1 MKNTCYGFVLA
12 AVLSLCGAA
21 AYGEASRWETLSGKW
36 QTGASGIVP
45 EAGEQPCL
53 LVDRSG
59 LWDCEWFNL
68 SVNFRLSD
76 VCAGAGFGVALH
88 IENKDDYHLLRITP
102 AAGYTALQTLRW
114 QYGNFRMWQEAHF
127 PVLQP
132 EREYNLSIVRAP
144 VVDREDWRP
153 WKIVVTDNA
162 DGTVLLKIGIE
173 NHMPAFGLGVTG
185 LYAACD
191 AVTFTDYSLDRP
203 VPENLAGNLRLP
215 MVFSDGMV
223 LQRGRRVP
231 VWGRAAAGASVRLT
245 FAGKS
250 YKTRADSAGDW
261 KILLRPLA
269 ADTGLVM
276 RVVSGKDTATL
287 RDVAVGEVWF
297 ASGQSNM
304 EMKVWES
311 NVPMVSDP
319 DIRLFVPFQWS
330 SQEPVFTAGGRWQ
343 KADSEGVPR
352 WSAVSYAFA
361 QELKERLGVPVGVI
375 GAYFGGTAIESW
387 MPRSELVEDPVT
399 KPIHDRF
406 VQSIHQLE
414 NGLPVEER
422 FPWCWDVAGQR
433 HTPGDLFNG
442 MVAPLIPYGISGI
455 LWYQGESSAS
465 KARQYGHLFPMLVD
479 SWRERWGDPDL
490 KFYFVQLA
498 GYDGRESGSEIESA
512 WPHLRDVQRRLL
524 DRRENSGMVVAF
536 HLGDSLNIHPPYK
549 KEVGARLANLALHD
563 VYGFKDIVRSSP
575 LLDGV
580 EYRDGAAVLTFR
592 ETADGLSSGDGKPLS
607 GFSVAGEDRRFHPAT
622 ATVNPDG
629 VGVTV
634 RSEAVPSPVAVRY
647 GWANF
652 TREANLVNSAGLP
665 AAPFRTDE
673 WPLPTD
679 DDL

>member
-1 MKNTCYGFVLA
+1 MKRFFLA
-12 AVLSLCGAA
+12 AV
-21 AYGEASRWETLSGKW
+21 
-36 QTGASGIVP
+36 
-45 EAGEQPCL
+45 
-53 LVDRSG
+53 
-59 LWDCEWFNL
+59 
-68 SVNFRLSD
+68 
-76 VCAGAGFGVALH
+76 
-88 IENKDDYHLLRITP
+88 
-102 AAGYTALQTLRW
+102 
-114 QYGNFRMWQEAHF
+114 
-127 PVLQP
+127 
-132 EREYNLSIVRAP
+132 
-144 VVDREDWRP
+144 
-153 WKIVVTDNA
+153 
-162 DGTVLLKIGIE
+162 VLLLAVQAEAEVKL
-173 NHMPAFGLGVTG
+173 PALLG
-185 LYAACD
+185 
-191 AVTFTDYSLDRP
+191 S
-203 VPENLAGNLRLP
+203 N
-215 MVFSDGMV
+215 MV
-223 LQRGRRVP
+223 LQRNTEVNFWGEASPRSRVLLTASWDGRTYDAKADAE
-231 VWGRAAAGASVRLT
+231 GRWAMKIATGEAGGPYTVTVSD
-245 FAGKS
+245 GKEVVL
-250 YKTRADSAGDW
+250 DN
-261 KILLRPLA
+261 
-269 ADTGLVM
+269 VM
-276 RVVSGKDTATL
+276 L
-287 RDVAVGEVWF
+287 GEVWVC
-297 ASGQSNM
+297 SGQSNM

-524 DRRENSGMVVAF
+524 DRRENTGMVVAF

-575 LLDGV
+575 LLDG
-580 EYRDGAAVLTFR
+580 
-592 ETADGLSSGDGKPLS
+592 
-607 GFSVAGEDRRFHPAT
+607 
-622 ATVNPDG
+622 
-629 VGVTV
+629 TV
-634 RSEAVPSPVAVRY
+634 RPC
-647 GWANF
+647 
-652 TREANLVNSAGLP
+652 
-665 AAPFRTDE
+665 
-673 WPLPTD
+673 
-679 DDL
+679 

>member
-12 AVLSLCGAA
+12 AVLALCSAA
-21 AYGEASRWETLSGKW
+21 AYGEAPRWETLSGKW

-330 SQEPVFTAGGRWQ
+330 SQEPVFTAGGAGVYGRRTV
-343 KADSEGVPR
+343 AEGGLGRRAALVGGLLRIRAGTERASGRAGRRHRRLFRRDGHRELDAAFRVGRRSGYQTDPR
-352 WSAVSYAFA
+352 PLRAVDPSARKRPAGGGAFPVVLGCGGAAAYA
-361 QELKERLGVPVGVI
+361 G
-375 GAYFGGTAIESW
+375 
-387 MPRSELVEDPVT
+387 RSVQRHGRAADPVRNQRNSVVSGRIQRIQGPAVRT
-399 KPIHDRF
+399 SFPDAGRFLARAVGRSRPEILFRPTGRLRRPGVGFGDR
-406 VQSIHQLE
+406 I
-414 NGLPVEER
+414 
-422 FPWCWDVAGQR
+422 
-433 HTPGDLFNG
+433 
-442 MVAPLIPYGISGI
+442 
-455 LWYQGESSAS
+455 
-465 KARQYGHLFPMLVD
+465 
-479 SWRERWGDPDL
+479 
-490 KFYFVQLA
+490 
-498 GYDGRESGSEIESA
+498 
-512 WPHLRDVQRRLL
+512 
-524 DRRENSGMVVAF
+524 
-536 HLGDSLNIHPPYK
+536 
-549 KEVGARLANLALHD
+549 RLAAFT
-563 VYGFKDIVRSSP
+563 GR
-575 LLDGV
+575 
-580 EYRDGAAVLTFR
+580 
-592 ETADGLSSGDGKPLS
+592 ADRK
-607 GFSVAGEDRRFHPAT
+607 SV
-622 ATVNPDG
+622 V
-629 VGVTV
+629 
-634 RSEAVPSPVAVRY
+634 
-647 GWANF
+647 
-652 TREANLVNSAGLP
+652 
-665 AAPFRTDE
+665 
-673 WPLPTD
+673 
-679 DDL
+679 